1 MTADATTASDPDRR
15 RRDASKWTGGEVA
28 AVGTGGVRSSIQVR
42 GGGVL
47 RLEPDHVRLGQTA
60 PGKEAAI
67 RLVGRV
73 MIDAGFIEPG
83 YVDSMLGREKV
94 ASTFL
99 GNGIAIPHGL
109 PAARH
114 LVKATGVVV
123 VQFPAGV
130 AWGDGQQMRVAVG
143 IAASSD
149 EHLGVLSKLT
159 GLISDAATASHLAV
173 TTDVGEILA
182 ALNGKASAPP
192 PPGWTGGSSIHVESP
207 RPHGLHARP
216 GTALVTLAKRF
227 RSEILVRSSERSANG
242 KSLIALLALGA
253 AGGTGLDV
261 FARGD
266 DEAEALAAI
275 GALFADRLG
284 EPVEGAPVP
293 AGPPTAVDYQGR
305 VLAGI
310 SASPGIV
317 TGPIWTFQRERIVVH
332 ERAADPAVQHHRLDQ
347 ALAGAAADLRHVHDE
362 FTRKAGAERAAIF
375 AAHLELLDDPELVA
389 VAQRT
394 VDDGHS
400 AGWAWRAAYEERAEQ
415 LAAVDDEALAAR
427 AADLRDVGRRVLHL
441 LADAIESAA
450 SLPDHPVVL
459 TADDLAPSD
468 TARLDPTQVLGL
480 CTASGGAT
488 SHTAIIARSLDIPAV
503 VAAGPGVLDLADG
516 DPCILDGDAGVLV
529 ARPTAA
535 DLARAA
541 ERRGQALERSEA
553 DRESRFQPALTRDG
567 RRVEVVANIGA
578 PGEAA
583 TAIEAGAEGI
593 GLVRTEF
600 LFLARE
606 SPPSEDE
613 QAEAY
618 GAMVRAMNGL
628 PIILRTLD
636 IGGDKHVPYLH
647 LPAEGNPFLGVR
659 GIRLC
664 LEREDLFRTQLRA
677 IFRASREGPVRI
689 MYPMVAGSDE
699 LARAKAI
706 TEDVRRQIGA
716 DPVDIGIMIEVP
728 SAVMLAEQLA
738 RECAFFSIG
747 TNDLTQYV
755 LAMDRQHPVL
765 AAQADGLHPAVL
777 RMIERTVAGAREGG
791 IWVGACGGVAG
802 DPLGSLILAG
812 LGVAELSVSI
822 PSVAATKALLRR
834 ARMDDAE
841 ALARRALACRTA
853 AEVRALAPGGPP

>member
-1 MTADATTASDPDRR
+1 M
-15 RRDASKWTGGEVA
+15 
-28 AVGTGGVRSSIQVR
+28 
-42 GGGVL
+42 L

-83 YVDSMLGREKV
+83 YVDSMLAREKV

-123 VQFPAGV
+123 VQFPAGIP
-130 AWGDGQQMRVAVG
+130 WGDGHQMRVAVG

-149 EHLGVLSKLT
+149 EHLGVLAKLT
-159 GLISDAATASHLAV
+159 GLIGDEATADHLAV
-173 TTDVGEILA
+173 TQDVDELLA
-182 ALNGKASAPP
+182 AVNGKAAAPP
-192 PPGWTGGSSIHVESP
+192 PPGWTSAASIHVESP

-216 GTALVTLAKRF
+216 ATALVTLTKRF
-227 RSEILVRSSERSANG
+227 HAEIAVRHAGRVANG

-284 EPVEGAPVP
+284 EAPEDAP
-293 AGPPTAVDYQGR
+293 ALTGPGSDVDYDGR

-310 SASPGIV
+310 AASPGIV
-317 TGPIWTFQRERIVVH
+317 TGPVWTFQREKIVVRD
-332 ERAADPAVQHHRLDQ
+332 RAADPAVQHHRLDQ
-347 ALAGAAADLRHVHDE
+347 ALAGAAAELRRVHDE
-362 FTRKAGAERAAIF
+362 FTRKAGAARAAIF

-389 VAQRT
+389 GAHAAIA
-394 VDDGHS
+394 DGAS
-400 AGWAWRAAYEERAEQ
+400 AGFAWRAAYEERADE
-415 LAAVDDEALAAR
+415 LAGVEDAALAMR
-427 AADLRDVGRRVLHL
+427 AADLRDVGRRVLHM
-441 LADAIESAA
+441 LADAIEQAA

-459 TADDLAPSD
+459 TAEDLAPSD
-468 TARLDPTQVLGL
+468 TARLDPKQVLGI
-480 CTASGGAT
+480 CTASGGPT

-503 VAAGPGVLDLADG
+503 VAAGPAVLDLDDG
-516 DPCILDGDAGVLV
+516 EPCILDGHAGVLV
-529 ARPTAA
+529 ARPTGA

-541 ERRGQALERSEA
+541 ARRGQALERSEA
-553 DRESRFQPALTRDG
+553 DRESRFQPAVTRDG
-567 RRVEVVANIGA
+567 RRIEVVANIGA
-578 PGEAA
+578 PTEAA
-583 TAIEAGAEGI
+583 AAIEAGAEGV

-600 LFLARE
+600 LFLGRDT
-606 SPPSEDE
+606 PPTEDE
-613 QAEAY
+613 QAAAY
-618 GAMVRAMNGL
+618 GAMVRAMNGQ

-636 IGGDKHVPYLH
+636 IGGDKAVPYLH
-647 LPAEGNPFLGVR
+647 LPAERNPFLGVR

-677 IFRASREGPVRI
+677 IFRASRDGAVRI
-689 MYPMVAGSDE
+689 MYPMVSSGDE

-706 TEDVRRQIGA
+706 TEDVRRQVDA

-791 IWVGACGGVAG
+791 IWVGACGGIAG

-812 LGVAELSVSI
+812 LGIAELSVSI

-841 ALARRALACRTA
+841 ALARRALACRSA
-853 AEVRALAPGGPP
+853 AEVRALVPGGPP

>member
-1 MTADATTASDPDRR
+1 
-15 RRDASKWTGGEVA
+15 
-28 AVGTGGVRSSIQVR
+28 
-42 GGGVL
+42 VL
-47 RLEPDHVRLGQTA
+47 RLEPEHVRLGQAA
-60 PGKEAAI
+60 PRKDAAI

-83 YVDSMLGREKV
+83 YVDSMLAREKT
-94 ASTFL
+94 ASTYL

-114 LVKATGVVV
+114 LVRATGVVV
-123 VQFPAGV
+123 VQFPGGV
-130 AWGDGQQMRVAVG
+130 DWGDGQLMRVAVG

-149 EHLGVLSKLT
+149 EHLGVLANLT
-159 GLISDAATASHLAV
+159 DLIGDAATASHLAI
-173 TTDVGEILA
+173 TTDVDEILT

-216 GTALVTLAKRF
+216 ATALVMLTKRF
-227 RSEILVRSSERSANG
+227 RSEILVRTVSRSANG
-242 KSLIALLALGA
+242 KSLIALLGLGA

-266 DEAEALAAI
+266 DEVEALAAI

-284 EPVEGAPVP
+284 EEPEGAPP
-293 AGPPTAVDYQGR
+293 IPGPPSAVDYDGR

-317 TGPIWTFQRERIVVH
+317 VGPIWAFQRERIVVH
-332 ERAADPAVQHHRLDQ
+332 EQAADPVVQHHRLDQ

-362 FTRKAGAERAAIF
+362 FTRKAGAARAAIF

-389 VAQRT
+389 VAQRG
-394 VDDGHS
+394 VDDGRS
-400 AGWAWRAAYEERAEQ
+400 AGWAWRAAYEERADQ
-415 LAAVDDEALAAR
+415 LAMVADATLAAR

-468 TARLDPTQVLGL
+468 TARLDPKQVLGL

-503 VAAGPGVLDLADG
+503 VATGPGVLDLADG
-516 DPCILDGDAGVLV
+516 DVCILDGHAGVLV

-535 DLARAA
+535 DLERAA
-541 ERRGQALERSEA
+541 ARRGQALERSES

-578 PGEAA
+578 PSEAA
-583 TAIEAGAEGI
+583 AAIEAGAEGI

-600 LFLARE
+600 LFLSRE
-606 SPPSEDE
+606 TPPSEDE

-618 GAMVRAMNGL
+618 GEMVRAMNGL

-636 IGGDKHVPYLH
+636 IGGDKNVPYLH
-647 LPAEGNPFLGVR
+647 MPAEGNPFLGVR

-677 IFRASREGPVRI
+677 IFRVSKDGPVRI
-689 MYPMVAGSDE
+689 MYPMVATADE
-699 LARAKAI
+699 LTRAKAI
-706 TEDVRRQIGA
+706 TEAVRREIGA
-716 DPVDIGIMIEVP
+716 EPVEIGIMIEVP
-728 SAVMLAEQLA
+728 SAVMLADQLA

-777 RMIERTVAGAREGG
+777 RMIERAVAGARDAG
-791 IWVGACGGVAG
+791 IWVGACGGIAG
-802 DPLGSLILAG
+802 DPVGSVILAG

-822 PSVAATKALLRR
+822 PSVAATKALVRR
-834 ARMDDAE
+834 MRLDDAE
-841 ALARRALACRTA
+841 ALARRALACRSA
-853 AEVRALAPGGPP
+853 AEVRALVPGAGP